1 MATTRTTLLW
11 SDGTNEKIAF
21 DVTND
26 YVSISTEPCEGVD
39 RSIVATFKTSDG
51 KASAKLTVNQT
62 GKREVFAAANGEFLL
77 SDGGSF
83 NVLKS

>member
-1 MATTRTTLLW
+1 
-11 SDGTNEKIAF
+11 
-21 DVTND
+21 
-26 YVSISTEPCEGVD
+26 
-39 RSIVATFKTSDG
+39 VATFKTSDG